1 MQSNEATVDAYIAE
15 APPERQPV
23 MYAIRDLC
31 RAHLPGYEESMR
43 YGMATYAR
51 DGEAEFAFASQ
62 KGYLSLYGMKLDAL
76 ESLRDEFTGT
86 GAKIGK
92 SCIRYSKPEKVNLE
106 ALTRLLQATASSE
119 SGARQGTG

>member
-1 MQSNEATVDAYIAE
+1 MQSSAATVDAYIAD

-23 MYAIRDLC
+23 MRAVRDLC

-43 YGMATYAR
+43 YGMATYTR

-62 KGYLSLYGMKLDAL
+62 KGHVALYGMKQGAL
-76 ESLRDEFTGT
+76 EPLRDEFTGT

-92 SCIRYSKPEKVNLE
+92 GCIRYSKPERVNLE
-106 ALTRLLQATASSE
+106 ALTRLLQATAA
-119 SGARQGTG
+119 SGDGPC

>member
-1 MQSNEATVDAYIAE
+1 MQSNAATVDAYIAE

-23 MYAIRDLC
+23 MRAIRDLC

-43 YGMATYAR
+43 YGMVTYAR
-51 DGEAEFAFASQ
+51 SGEAEFAFASQ
-62 KGYLSLYGMKLDAL
+62 KRYLSLYGMNLATL
-76 ESLRDEFTGT
+76 TPLRDDFTAS

-106 ALTRLLQATASSE
+106 ALARLLQTTASSE
-119 SGARQGTG
+119 EGPC

>member
-23 MYAIRDLC
+23 MHAIRDLC

-62 KGYLSLYGMKLDAL
+62 KGYLSLYGMKPGAL
-76 ESLRDEFTGT
+76 EPLREEFTGT

-92 SCIRYSKPEKVNLE
+92 GCIRYSKPEKVNLE
-106 ALTRLLQATASSE
+106 AVTRLLQATAASDE
-119 SGARQGTG
+119 GPC

>member
-1 MQSNEATVDAYIAE
+1 MQSNATTVDAYIAE
-15 APPERQPV
+15 APPDRQPV
-23 MYAIRDLC
+23 MSAIRDLC

-62 KGYLSLYGMKLDAL
+62 KGYLSLYGMKQGAL
-76 ESLRDEFTGT
+76 EPLRNEFTDT

-92 SCIRYSKPEKVNLE
+92 GCIRYSKPEQVNLE
-106 ALTRLLQATASSE
+106 AVTRLLQATAASDE
-119 SGARQGTG
+119 GAC